1 MGEQLLRRL
10 ENLRL
15 MRVVRRRDEYCVEQ
29 LDPVTG
35 AIGVA
40 PGPSLETWRN
50 AEVLRYTWAGLDL
63 VAEDIDDGAEERWRC
78 RERLVS
84 HTNTTETITKEIEL

>member
-35 AIGVA
+35 AIGVT
-40 PGPSLETWRN
+40 PGPSLETWRD
-50 AEVLRYTWAGLDL
+50 AE
-63 VAEDIDDGAEERWRC
+63 
-78 RERLVS
+78 
-84 HTNTTETITKEIEL
+84 